1 MKLPVS
7 LDEGALAVDHI
18 VEEEIPPEPEVEIEY
33 DDSSVF
39 KYMCEPGNVQ
49 TIVPS

>member
-1 MKLPVS
+1 MKVPVS
-7 LDEGALAVDHI
+7 LDEGALVGDHV

-49 TIVPS
+49 TYVRS